1 MPAFKNIYYIHFD
14 SIDSTNT
21 WTKNHAHTLDP
32 QKITCITALE
42 QTAGRGRGAHKW
54 ISPKGENIYATIY
67 FTTPLHAPYI
77 ANLAQIASLSCARM
91 LKLNGL
97 HPQIKWPNDILIDGK
112 KIAGTLAETVSFEDK
127 IGIVLGIG
135 INVNMSERY
144 LDTIDQPATS
154 LCSLTHRLWDKE
166 EVLKSFLKELLVNL
180 EYLKTDG
187 FGVFVSEYEAL
198 LAYKGE
204 KITCSD
210 QGKTIEGICRSID
223 SLGRLHIELPSGE
236 ILKLYSGEVNR
247 EFY

>member
-54 ISPKGENIYATIY
+54 ISPKGENIYASIY
-67 FTTPLHAPYI
+67 FTIPLHSPYI
-77 ANLAQIASLSCARM
+77 VNLAQIASLSCARL
-91 LKLNGL
+91 LKLEGL
-97 HPQIKWPNDILIDGK
+97 HPQIKWPNDILVDGK
-112 KIAGTLAETVSFEDK
+112 KIAGTLVETVSFEDK

-135 INVNMSERY
+135 INVNMSQEH
-144 LDTIDQPATS
+144 LDAIDQPATS
-154 LCSLTHRLWDKE
+154 LAALTHCSWDKDAI
-166 EVLKSFLKELLVNL
+166 LSLFLKEFLVNL
-180 EYLKTDG
+180 ECLKTEG
-187 FGVFVSEYEAL
+187 FAYFISDYEAM

-210 QGKTIEGICRSID
+210 QGKTIEGICLSID

-236 ILKLYSGEVNR
+236 ILKLYSGTVR
-247 EFY
+247 K